1 MVHRLIQEEAEDET
15 LQTDSHR
22 QAWIMPLPLPVRR
35 GEVAEEAEVDTDQT
49 GIDTSRLQS
58 TLNNMRRICPLNCH
72 FSTPTYDRSN
82 AYSRQKHIKKPR
94 RLETEG
100 YDLLL

>member
-22 QAWIMPLPLPVRR
+22 QAWITLPLPPVLR

-49 GIDTSRLQS
+49 GIATSRLQS
-58 TLNNMRRICPLNCH
+58 TLNLACG
-72 FSTPTYDRSN
+72 
-82 AYSRQKHIKKPR
+82 
-94 RLETEG
+94 G
-100 YDLLL
+100 YAP